1 MVMVVS
7 VVKVVVD
14 FFVMPEVCRAHGVL
28 LHYGP
33 YNILTLCLS
42 KNLTFIRQDNVRD
55 TKTEYNLV
63 VGDTEME

>member
-1 MVMVVS
+1 MQEGFYR
-7 VVKVVVD
+7 D
-14 FFVMPEVCRAHGVL
+14 GLFDDAHL
-28 LHYGP
+28 FCALHGP